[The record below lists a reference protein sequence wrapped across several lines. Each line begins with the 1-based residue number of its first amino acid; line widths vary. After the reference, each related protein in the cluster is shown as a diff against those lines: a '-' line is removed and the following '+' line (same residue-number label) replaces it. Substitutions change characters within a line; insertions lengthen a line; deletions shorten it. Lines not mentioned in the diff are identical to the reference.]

1 MNLFKFGGLI
11 MKKITAIIITVIFG
25 AILFTGCGSSTKKDT
40 SSNLLENIKKSGK
53 IVIGTEEGYPP
64 MEFRDSNGQLVGFDV
79 DFSNEVAKR
88 LGVKAEFLVMDFN
101 GIILALNSKKF
112 DAAIA
117 SISIT
122 DERKKTTDFST
133 PYVVGGQVITVKN
146 GREDIKGVDDLKGK
160 VIACELGTTGENVAN
175 GIKGVKELKKY
186 DKVTEAFQDMSIGRV
201 DATIIDQQVGGY
213 YIQKKKDEFKMLEG
227 ILSKEPMGVAYRKE
241 DDSLK
246 NEVDKIIGDM
256 KKDGTL
262 SKLSV
267 KWFGFD
273 AYKD

>member
-1 MNLFKFGGLI
+1 
-11 MKKITAIIITVIFG
+11 MKKLTAIIITIIFSTMLLT
-25 AILFTGCGSSTKKDT
+25 ACGGSAKKDT
-40 SSNLLENIKKSGK
+40 SSNLLEKIKKSGK

-64 MEFRDSNGQLVGFDV
+64 MEFRDSNGKLVGFDV

-101 GIILALNSKKF
+101 GLILALDSNKF

-133 PYVVGGQVITVKN
+133 PYVTGGQVITVKN
-146 GREDIKGVDDLKGK
+146 ETQNITGVKDLKGK

-175 GIKGVKELKKY
+175 GIAGVKELKKY
-186 DKVTEAFQDMSIGRV
+186 DKITEAFQDMTIGRV

-213 YIQKKKDEFKMLEG
+213 YIQKKKGQFKMLEG
-227 ILSKEPMGVAYRKE
+227 ALSKEPMGIAYRKG
-241 DDSLK
+241 DTSLK
-246 NEVDKIIGDM
+246 EELDKIITDM

-262 SKLSV
+262 SKLSI

-273 AYKD
+273 SYKD

>member
-1 MNLFKFGGLI
+1 MKKLMAALI
-11 MKKITAIIITVIFG
+11 MIIFSIV
-25 AILFTGCGSSTKKDT
+25 LFTACGQTTKNGT
-40 SSNLLENIKKSGK
+40 NSNLLDKVKKSGK
-53 IVIGTEEGYPP
+53 ITIGTEEGYPP
-64 MEFRDSNGQLVGFDV
+64 MEFRDSNGKLVGFDV

-88 LGVKAEFLVMDFN
+88 LGVKANFLVMDFN
-101 GIILALNSKKF
+101 GLILALDSNKF

-122 DERKKTTDFST
+122 DERKKNTDFST
-133 PYVVGGQVITVKN
+133 SYINGGQIIAVKN
-146 GREDIKGVDDLKGK
+146 GRKDIKGIDDLKGK
-160 VIACELGTTGENVAN
+160 VIACELGTTGEKVAN

-186 DKVTEAFQDMSIGRV
+186 DKITEAFQDMSIGRI
-201 DATIIDQQVGGY
+201 DAAVMDEQVGGY
-213 YIQKKKDEFKMLEG
+213 YIQKKKGQFKIVPG
-227 ILSKEPMGVAYRKE
+227 ALSKEPMGVVYRKG

-246 NEVDKIIGDM
+246 KEIDKIIGDM

-273 AYKD
+273 AYKE

>member
-1 MNLFKFGGLI
+1 
-11 MKKITAIIITVIFG
+11 MKKITAIIITVIFS
-25 AILFTGCGSSTKKDT
+25 AILFTGCGGGTKKDT
-40 SSNLLENIKKSGK
+40 SSNLLESIKKSGK

-64 MEFRDSNGQLVGFDV
+64 MEFRDSSGQLVGFDV

-112 DAAIA
+112 DAAVA

-146 GREDIKGVDDLKGK
+146 EREDIKGVDDLKGK

-175 GIKGVKELKKY
+175 GITGVKELKKY
-186 DKVTEAFQDMSIGRV
+186 DKITEAFQDMSIGRV

-213 YIQKKKDEFKMLEG
+213 YIQKKKGEFKMLETV
-227 ILSKEPMGVAYRKE
+227 LSKEPMGIAYRKG

-246 NEVDKIIGDM
+246 KEIDKIITDM

-262 SKLSV
+262 SKLST

-273 AYKD
+273 VYKD